1 MAGHLLTTADG
12 PLEDLWRADV
22 GHSLTQ
28 GALWILGP
36 KPTVRQGLELTVQH
50 GAESTPPSCRAVIIL
65 LLLPAAGMP
74 LLGQGTHTPAPPSCG
89 DPPLPHQSTCA
100 NLLLFPCPSLPTGY
114 ELGSYRCC
122 SRGLAVS
129 PLREVLTGEG

>member
-74 LLGQGTHTPAPPSCG
+74 LRGRLRQHAQPLAPWEAVGHPRTVSSQVSG
-89 DPPLPHQSTCA
+89 SLRQVAVSMSQRI
-100 NLLLFPCPSLPTGY
+100 LCPSGAGQTG
-114 ELGSYRCC
+114 S
-122 SRGLAVS
+122 
-129 PLREVLTGEG
+129 